1 MSEETH
7 GIKMKTNSGG
17 NVKMT
22 VESLKPIDMDKN
34 NLTLMGVPF
43 PDATTL
49 ERVANAI
56 VSNMYEG
63 FEPTADRIALI
74 RDYVTDKITFSQFV
88 RAVKEAEY
96 AG

>member
-1 MSEETH
+1 
-7 GIKMKTNSGG
+7 
-17 NVKMT
+17 MT
-22 VESLKPIDMDKN
+22 VESLKPIDMDIN

-49 ERVANAI
+49 ERVTNAI
-56 VSNMYEG
+56 VS
-63 FEPTADRIALI
+63 
-74 RDYVTDKITFSQFV
+74 KFV